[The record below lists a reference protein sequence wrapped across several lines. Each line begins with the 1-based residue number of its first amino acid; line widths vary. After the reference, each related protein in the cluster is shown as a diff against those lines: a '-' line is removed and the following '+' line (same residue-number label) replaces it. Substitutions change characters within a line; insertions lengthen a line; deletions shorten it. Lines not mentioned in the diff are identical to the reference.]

1 MNELLEKNGWELFLP
16 KKNAIIDLFYFEH
29 NLSAADLFILQKWVL
44 CIVYALS
51 CFYFVLLMLKIY
63 FMWIL
68 NVMEGGLI
76 FPPSPAKLVNL
87 RKKWTMQVQPSYFF
101 FQGIWKKKT
110 KPFFFWENGCVCAS
124 GYIQSEDDCISCD
137 QVIINFI
144 IFVNFFFVEQKASSS
159 DRTTCQFCQNNLFL
173 EDEREC
179 NCWGSSIVETD
190 INGNY
195 LDRKTCVQ
203 CETCSHH
210 FLFTKS
216 SA

>member
-101 FQGIWKKKT
+101 FQGIWKKKNKT
-110 KPFFFWENGCVCAS
+110 FLLLRKWLCLCKWIHSKRRWLHFLWSGNHQFYYFCKLFLCWAEGVFF
-124 GYIQSEDDCISCD
+124 
-137 QVIINFI
+137 
-144 IFVNFFFVEQKASSS
+144 
-159 DRTTCQFCQNNLFL
+159 RPNNL
-173 EDEREC
+173 
-179 NCWGSSIVETD
+179 SI
-190 INGNY
+190 
-195 LDRKTCVQ
+195 LSK
-203 CETCSHH
+203 
-210 FLFTKS
+210 
-216 SA
+216 